1 MPRIPSQMNIPL
13 NNTHAIRRSANLEP
27 GSTFESVGVFFME
40 KINIYKPTKLPVAEC
55 DYQIEDFEIR
65 QEYEDYRC
73 QRGEITDAQRD
84 FLKDEHKM
92 KVIYFKRCKEL
103 AKKS

>member
-1 MPRIPSQMNIPL
+1 MPRIGSKMNKLPT
-13 NNTHAIRRSANLEP
+13 NTHASKETVNFQP
-27 GSTFESVGVFFME
+27 GSTLESVGVFFME

-55 DYQIEDFEIR
+55 DYQIEDYQIR

-103 AKKS
+103 AKKP

>member
-1 MPRIPSQMNIPL
+1 MPRIGSKMKKLPT
-13 NNTHAIRRSANLEP
+13 NTHASKETVNFQP
-27 GSTFESVGVFFME
+27 GSTLESVGVFFME
-40 KINIYKPTKLPVAEC
+40 KINLYKPTKLPVAEC

-84 FLKDEHKM
+84 FLKDEHQLKIM
-92 KVIYFKRCKEL
+92 YYQQCKKL
-103 AKKS
+103 TLKS